1 MNLPTKLTVL
11 RIVLIPVF
19 VALYFVKFPFN
30 GIAAVAVFMI
40 ACFTDFLDGHLAR
53 KWNQVTTLGKFLDPI
68 ADKLL
73 VMCAMVCV
81 VMNGTV
87 GETFTL
93 ILAIYLMAIESREL
107 AISCF
112 RTIAAA
118 KGTIM
123 QADKWGK
130 SKTFTQMIALII
142 LVPHK
147 CLVEYFGSA
156 TSFTDIW
163 FYVGFGLL
171 SVAVVLAIISAC
183 NYMTKNK
190 AVFKDDNN

>member
-1 MNLPTKLTVL
+1 MNLPTKLTIL
-11 RIVLIPVF
+11 RIVLIPIF
-19 VALYFVKFPFN
+19 VALYFIKFSFN
-30 GIAAVAVFMI
+30 GVFAVAVFMI

-81 VMNGTV
+81 VKNGTV
-87 GETFTL
+87 GATFTL
-93 ILAIYLMAIESREL
+93 VLAIYLMIIESREL
-107 AISCF
+107 TISCF

-142 LVPHK
+142 LIPHK
-147 CLVEYFGSA
+147 CFVEYGMA
-156 TSFTDIW
+156 EQFTWIW

-183 NYMTKNK
+183 NYMLKNK
-190 AVFKDDNN
+190 AVFKDDRN

>member
-19 VALYFVKFPFN
+19 VALYFVKFSFN

-93 ILAIYLMAIESREL
+93 ILAIYLMVIESREL

>member
-1 MNLPTKLTVL
+1 MES
-11 RIVLIPVF
+11 
-19 VALYFVKFPFN
+19 
-30 GIAAVAVFMI
+30 G
-40 ACFTDFLDGHLAR
+40 
-53 KWNQVTTLGKFLDPI
+53 TTLGKFLDPI

-81 VMNGTV
+81 VMNGTI

-93 ILAIYLMAIESREL
+93 ILAIYLMVIESREL

>member
-19 VALYFVKFPFN
+19 VALYFVKFTFN

-93 ILAIYLMAIESREL
+93 ILAIYLMVIESREL

>member
-1 MNLPTKLTVL
+1 M
-11 RIVLIPVF
+11 
-19 VALYFVKFPFN
+19 ALYFVKFPFN

-93 ILAIYLMAIESREL
+93 ILAIYLMVIESREL